1 MECWDCVRQPYKE
14 YLMKKQACVLVTGAV
29 ALSLAIGF
37 VAVATSGAAD
47 DKGDLKTTVQKIADA
62 IEKKDLDEAKKLAED
77 VAKNNELE
85 EVMQL
90 MNKRDPLGKAKGRFG
105 VGKKPGSVNPDGIE
119 AKIISLGKKAQ
130 PQRDIDKESADLVV
144 MAYRIAAIAE
154 VAHAKPPEKDEGKK
168 KKKDWMEWTGDMEK
182 NAIHLA
188 DAAKAKKPKD
198 IKTAAANLNTT
209 CNTCHATFREQ

>member
-1 MECWDCVRQPYKE
+1 MRQSYKE
-14 YLMKKQACVLVTGAV
+14 YLMKKQARVLVTGAA

-37 VAVATSGAAD
+37 AAVATSGAAD

-85 EVMQL
+85 DVMQL
-90 MNKRDPLGKAKGRFG
+90 MNKRDLAGKAKGRFG

-130 PQRDIDKESADLVV
+130 PQRDIDKESTDLVQ

-168 KKKDWMEWTGDMEK
+168 KKKDWMEWTGDMGK
-182 NAIHLA
+182 NAVHLA
-188 DAAKAKKPKD
+188 DAAKSKKPKD